1 MYSNGETDM
10 SMYDVKPAR
19 LHNCN
24 VLIMIATCM
33 VCRNNLKTEVS
44 KLYIELQANSHDKI
58 GIQYIKNIKCILR

>member
-1 MYSNGETDM
+1 MKVMLEMYSNGETDM

-24 VLIMIATCM
+24 VLIM
-33 VCRNNLKTEVS
+33 VCQNNLKTEVS

-58 GIQYIKNIKCILR
+58 CIYCIKNITVF

>member
-58 GIQYIKNIKCILR
+58 CIYCIKNITVF

>member
-10 SMYDVKPAR
+10 SMYDAKPAR

-44 KLYIELQANSHDKI
+44 
-58 GIQYIKNIKCILR
+58 